1 MQMARQQCDT
11 HPLFYAAQKWAL
23 NPGFLMRDPG
33 FKTGLGHRSVTL
45 GPKEHTQSFFFFR
58 ACQNMQK
65 HLM

>member
-45 GPKEHTQSFFFFR
+45 GPKEHTQCYFFL